1 MNVTLR
7 QLRAFVLV
15 ARLGNFTRAAQAMHL
30 TQSALSL
37 LVREL
42 ESAIETRLFDRTTRA
57 VALTAAGSDFFP
69 RAERILAELESAIAG
84 VDKLVARERGRVVV
98 AAPLVLSSTYLPP
111 ILAAF
116 GAQYP
121 GIEVVLQDTLP
132 NQVLPLVR
140 GGAADIGIGTFAS
153 DEADIQ
159 RTLLFS
165 EAMAAAFPAG
175 HAFSRLKK
183 LSWTDLAQE
192 SVLALSR
199 GSVFRDLTEAG
210 FAAAGLMLKP
220 AREANYA
227 GSLIGMV
234 DAGLG
239 VAVLPGYAVKLAD
252 PARIGWRRI
261 ENPSIDRE
269 VSLVRRAGVS
279 LSHAA
284 QGFVDFIVATPGAQQ
299 PAPARPRRRKLT

>member
-15 ARLGNFTRAAQAMHL
+15 ARLGSFTRAAQAMHV

-42 ESAIETRLFDRTTRA
+42 EGAIDTRLFDRTTRA

-69 RAERILAELESAIAG
+69 RAERVLAELEAALAG

-116 GAQYP
+116 GAKYP

-140 GGAADIGIGTFAS
+140 GGAADLGIGTFAS

-165 EAMAAAFPAG
+165 EAMAAAFPVG
-175 HAFSRLKK
+175 HAFAQLQQ
-183 LSWTDLAQE
+183 LTWADVAQE
-192 SVLALSR
+192 PVLALSR

-239 VAVLPGYAVKLAD
+239 IAILPGYAVKLAD
-252 PARIGWRRI
+252 PARIGWRRV
-261 ENPSIDRE
+261 ENPLIDRE
-269 VSLVRRAGVS
+269 VSLVQRAGVS

-284 QGFVDFIVATPGAQQ
+284 QGFVDFIVAPRAAQQ
-299 PAPARPRRRKLT
+299 AAPAKRVRSKAL

>member
-15 ARLGNFTRAAQAMHL
+15 ARLGNFTRAAQAMHV

-42 ESAIETRLFDRTTRA
+42 EGAIDSRLFDRTTRA

-69 RAERILAELESAIAG
+69 RAERVLAELESALAG

-116 GAQYP
+116 SAQYP

-140 GGAADIGIGTFAS
+140 GGAADVGIGTFAS
-153 DEADIQ
+153 DEVDIQ

-175 HAFSRLKK
+175 HAFSRLQQ
-183 LSWTDLAQE
+183 LTWADIALE
-192 SVLALSR
+192 PVLALSR

-239 VAVLPGYAVKLAD
+239 VAILPGYAVKLAD
-252 PARIGWRRI
+252 PARISWRRV
-261 ENPSIDRE
+261 ENPLIDRE

-284 QGFVDFIVATPGAQQ
+284 QGFVDFIVAPPAAQQ
-299 PAPARPRRRKLT
+299 PTPTQPVRSKVL

>member
-15 ARLGNFTRAAQAMHL
+15 ARLGSFTRAAQAMHV

-42 ESAIETRLFDRTTRA
+42 EGAIDSRLFDRTTRA

-69 RAERILAELESAIAG
+69 RAERVLAELESALAG

-116 GAQYP
+116 GAKYP

-140 GGAADIGIGTFAS
+140 GGAADLGIGTFAS

-175 HAFSRLKK
+175 HAFARLQQ
-183 LSWTDLAQE
+183 LTWADVAQE
-192 SVLALSR
+192 PVLALSR

-210 FAAAGLMLKP
+210 FASAGLMLKP

-239 VAVLPGYAVKLAD
+239 VAILPGYAVKLAD
-252 PARIGWRRI
+252 PARIGWRRV
-261 ENPSIDRE
+261 ENPLIDRE
-269 VSLVRRAGVS
+269 VSLVQRAGVS

-284 QGFVDFIVATPGAQQ
+284 QGFVDFIVSPPAAQQ
-299 PAPARPRRRKLT
+299 AAPARRVRSKAL

>member
-42 ESAIETRLFDRTTRA
+42 ESAIETRLFDRTTRT

-165 EAMAAAFPAG
+165 EAMAAAFPAA

-192 SVLALSR
+192 PVLALSR

>member
-15 ARLGNFTRAAQAMHL
+15 ARLGSFTRAAQAMHL

-42 ESAIETRLFDRTTRA
+42 EGAIDSRLFDRTTRA

-69 RAERILAELESAIAG
+69 RAERVLAELESAIAG

-98 AAPLVLSSTYLPP
+98 AAPLILSSTYLPP

-116 GAQYP
+116 GAKYP

-140 GGAADIGIGTFAS
+140 GGAADVGIGTFAS
-153 DEADIQ
+153 DEADIH

-165 EAMAAAFPAG
+165 ESMAAAFPAG
-175 HAFSRLKK
+175 HAFSRLQQ
-183 LSWTDLAQE
+183 LTWTDVAQE
-192 SVLALSR
+192 PVLALSR

-239 VAVLPGYAVKLAD
+239 VAILPGYAVKLTD

-261 ENPSIDRE
+261 ENPLIDRE
-269 VSLVRRAGVS
+269 VSLVQRAGFS

-284 QGFVDFIVATPGAQQ
+284 QGFVDFIVAPRAAQQ
-299 PAPARPRRRKLT
+299 PTSTKRVRSKAV

>member
-15 ARLGNFTRAAQAMHL
+15 ARLGSFTRAAQAMHV

-42 ESAIETRLFDRTTRA
+42 ESAIDSRLFDRTTRA

-69 RAERILAELESAIAG
+69 RAERVLAELESALAG

-116 GAQYP
+116 GAKYP

-140 GGAADIGIGTFAS
+140 GGAADLGIGTFAS

-175 HAFSRLKK
+175 HAFAQLQQ
-183 LSWTDLAQE
+183 LTWADLAQE
-192 SVLALSR
+192 PVLALSR

-239 VAVLPGYAVKLAD
+239 VAVLPGFAVKLAD
-252 PARIGWRRI
+252 PARIGWRRV
-261 ENPSIDRE
+261 ENPLIDRE
-269 VSLVRRAGVS
+269 VALVRRAGVS

-284 QGFVDFIVATPGAQQ
+284 QGFFDFIVAPTAQQ
-299 PAPARPRRRKLT
+299 AAPARRARSRQA

>member
-15 ARLGNFTRAAQAMHL
+15 ARLGNFTRAAQAMHV

-42 ESAIETRLFDRTTRA
+42 EGAIDSRLFDRTTRA
-57 VALTAAGSDFFP
+57 VTLTAAGSDFFP
-69 RAERILAELESAIAG
+69 RAERVLAELESALAG
-84 VDKLVARERGRVVV
+84 VDSLTARERGRVVV

-140 GGAADIGIGTFAS
+140 SGAADVGIGTFAS
-153 DEADIQ
+153 DEVDIQ

-165 EAMAAAFPAG
+165 EAMAAAFPAR
-175 HAFSRLKK
+175 HAFARLQQ
-183 LSWTDLAQE
+183 LTWADIAQE
-192 SVLALSR
+192 PVLALGR

-210 FAAAGLMLKP
+210 FAAAGLVLKP

-239 VAVLPGYAVKLAD
+239 VAILPGYAVKLAD
-252 PARIGWRRI
+252 PARIGWRRV
-261 ENPSIDRE
+261 ENPLIDRE
-269 VSLVRRAGVS
+269 VSLVQRAGVS

-284 QGFVDFIVATPGAQQ
+284 QGFVDFIVAQR
-299 PAPARPRRRKLT
+299 PAPARPVRGTAL

>member
-15 ARLGNFTRAAQAMHL
+15 ARLGNFTRAAQAMHV

-42 ESAIETRLFDRTTRA
+42 EGAIDSRLFDRTTRA

-69 RAERILAELESAIAG
+69 RAERVLAELESALAG

-116 GAQYP
+116 SAKYP

-140 GGAADIGIGTFAS
+140 GGAADVGIGTFAS

-175 HAFSRLKK
+175 HAFARLQQ
-183 LSWTDLAQE
+183 LTWADLAQE
-192 SVLALSR
+192 PVLALSR

-239 VAVLPGYAVKLAD
+239 VAILPGYAVKLAD
-252 PARIGWRRI
+252 PARIGWRRV
-261 ENPSIDRE
+261 ENPLIDRE
-269 VSLVRRAGVS
+269 VALVQRAGVS

-284 QGFVDFIVATPGAQQ
+284 QGFVDFIVAPAAQ
-299 PAPARPRRRKLT
+299 APARAKPARSKAL

>member
-15 ARLGNFTRAAQAMHL
+15 ARLGNFTRAAQAMHV

-42 ESAIETRLFDRTTRA
+42 EGAIDSRLFDRTTRA

-69 RAERILAELESAIAG
+69 RAERVLAELESALAG

-140 GGAADIGIGTFAS
+140 GGAADVGIGTFAS

-175 HAFSRLKK
+175 HAFSRLQQ
-183 LSWTDLAQE
+183 LTWTDVAQE
-192 SVLALSR
+192 PVLALSR

-239 VAVLPGYAVKLAD
+239 VAILPGYAVKLAD
-252 PARIGWRRI
+252 PARIGWRRV
-261 ENPSIDRE
+261 ENPLIDRE
-269 VSLVRRAGVS
+269 VSLVQRAGIS

-284 QGFVDFIVATPGAQQ
+284 QGFVDFIVAPRAAQQ
-299 PAPARPRRRKLT
+299 LTPTKRVRSKAV

>member
-15 ARLGNFTRAAQAMHL
+15 ARLGNFTRAAQAMHV

-42 ESAIETRLFDRTTRA
+42 ESTIESRLFDRTTRT

-69 RAERILAELESAIAG
+69 RAERILAELESALAG
-84 VDKLVARERGRVVV
+84 VDSLTARERGRVVV

-116 GAQYP
+116 SAQYP

-140 GGAADIGIGTFAS
+140 GGAADVGIGTFAS
-153 DEADIQ
+153 DEVDIQ

-165 EAMAAAFPAG
+165 ESMAAAFPAG
-175 HAFSRLKK
+175 HAFARLQQ
-183 LSWTDLAQE
+183 LTWADIAQE
-192 SVLALSR
+192 PVLALGR

-210 FAAAGLMLKP
+210 FAAAGLVLKP

-239 VAVLPGYAVKLAD
+239 VAILPGYAVKLAD
-252 PARIGWRRI
+252 PARIAWRRV
-261 ENPSIDRE
+261 ENPLIDRE

-284 QGFVDFIVATPGAQQ
+284 QGFVDFIVASRAAHR
-299 PAPARPRRRKLT
+299 PASAKPNRSKAL

>member
-15 ARLGNFTRAAQAMHL
+15 ARLGSFTRAAQAMHL

-42 ESAIETRLFDRTTRA
+42 ESAIDSRLFDRTTRA

-69 RAERILAELESAIAG
+69 RAERVLAELESALAG

-116 GAQYP
+116 STQYP

-140 GGAADIGIGTFAS
+140 GGAADLGIGTFAS

-165 EAMAAAFPAG
+165 EAMAAAFPAA
-175 HAFSRLKK
+175 HAFARLQQ
-183 LSWTDLAQE
+183 LTWADVAQE
-192 SVLALSR
+192 PVLALSR

-239 VAVLPGYAVKLAD
+239 IAILPGYAAKLAD
-252 PARIGWRRI
+252 PARIGWRRV
-261 ENPSIDRE
+261 ENPLIDRE
-269 VSLVRRAGVS
+269 VSLVQRAGVS

-284 QGFVDFIVATPGAQQ
+284 QGFVDFIVAPRAAQQ
-299 PAPARPRRRKLT
+299 AAPPRRARSKAL

>member
-15 ARLGNFTRAAQAMHL
+15 ARLGNFTRAAQAMHV

-42 ESAIETRLFDRTTRA
+42 EGAIDSRLFDRTTRA
-57 VALTAAGSDFFP
+57 VTLTAAGSDFFP
-69 RAERILAELESAIAG
+69 RAERVLAELESALAG
-84 VDKLVARERGRVVV
+84 VDSLTARERGRVVV

-140 GGAADIGIGTFAS
+140 SGAADVGIGTFAS
-153 DEADIQ
+153 DEVDIQ

-165 EAMAAAFPAG
+165 ESMAAAFPSG
-175 HAFSRLKK
+175 HAFARLQQ
-183 LSWTDLAQE
+183 LTWADIAQE
-192 SVLALSR
+192 PVLALGR

-210 FAAAGLMLKP
+210 FAAAGLVLKP

-239 VAVLPGYAVKLAD
+239 VAILPGYAVKLAD
-252 PARIGWRRI
+252 PARIGWRRV
-261 ENPSIDRE
+261 ENPLIDRE
-269 VSLVRRAGVS
+269 VSLVQRAGVS

-284 QGFVDFIVATPGAQQ
+284 QGFVDFIVASRAAQR
-299 PAPARPRRRKLT
+299 PASAKPNRSKAL

>member
-15 ARLGNFTRAAQAMHL
+15 ARLGNFTRAAQAMHV

-42 ESAIETRLFDRTTRA
+42 EGAIDSRLFDRTTRA

-69 RAERILAELESAIAG
+69 RAERVLAELESALAG

-116 GAQYP
+116 SAKYP

-140 GGAADIGIGTFAS
+140 GGAADVGIGTFAS

-175 HAFSRLKK
+175 HAFARLQQ
-183 LSWTDLAQE
+183 LTWADLAQAP
-192 SVLALSR
+192 VLALSR

-239 VAVLPGYAVKLAD
+239 VAILPGYAVKLAD
-252 PARIGWRRI
+252 PARIGWRRV
-261 ENPSIDRE
+261 ENPLIDRE
-269 VSLVRRAGVS
+269 VALVQRAGVS

-284 QGFVDFIVATPGAQQ
+284 QGFVDFIVAPAA
-299 PAPARPRRRKLT
+299 PAPARAKPARSKAL

>member
-15 ARLGNFTRAAQAMHL
+15 ARLGSFTRAAQAMHV

-42 ESAIETRLFDRTTRA
+42 ESAIDSRLFDRTTRA

-69 RAERILAELESAIAG
+69 RAERVLAELESALAG

-116 GAQYP
+116 GAKYP

-140 GGAADIGIGTFAS
+140 GGAADLGIGTFAS

-175 HAFSRLKK
+175 HAFAGLQQ
-183 LSWTDLAQE
+183 LTWADVAQE
-192 SVLALSR
+192 PVLALSR

-210 FAAAGLMLKP
+210 FAAAGLMLEP

-239 VAVLPGYAVKLAD
+239 VAILPGYAVKLAD
-252 PARIGWRRI
+252 PARIGWRRV
-261 ENPSIDRE
+261 ENPLIDRE

-284 QGFVDFIVATPGAQQ
+284 QGFFDFIVA
-299 PAPARPRRRKLT
+299 PAAR

>member
-98 AAPLVLSSTYLPP
+98 ASPLVLSSTYLPP

-192 SVLALSR
+192 PVLALSR